1 MRRTNNYSTPRK
13 YQDSISFLA
22 LLLLSSEM
30 GHLEAWVLGS
40 GLGKGEKSGKLRVNE
55 REGLHGNQRIA
66 GREW

>member
-40 GLGKGEKSGKLRVNE
+40 GLGKGEKSGKL
-55 REGLHGNQRIA
+55 H
-66 GREW
+66 